1 MSEMKH
7 HWVSLVIG
15 TVLLLSASMTA
26 QSDLLPFVW
35 HAVQEAQN
43 TTINACGKVTETR
56 TSKLMS
62 RPMVLRGHFC
72 ASGRTHFMLEYTE
85 PTPLRIRYNDGILNV
100 TSGDHTEVME
110 VGGSVR
116 RAQDSFSRENS
127 LEGLKKSFT
136 ISVVEKKD
144 YYELKLVPR
153 SAAFARRLNYII
165 VKLQKSTALPRS
177 LEIDGKNGVNSVFAI
192 EFASTNTKL
201 PASTFEVYK
210 P

>member
-1 MSEMKH
+1 
-7 HWVSLVIG
+7 
-15 TVLLLSASMTA
+15 
-26 QSDLLPFVW
+26 
-35 HAVQEAQN
+35 
-43 TTINACGKVTETR
+43 
-56 TSKLMS
+56 
-62 RPMVLRGHFC
+62 MVLRGHFC